1 MASSRQSK
9 ALSQRLLLAD
19 FEIIVD
25 ENIASFEI
33 IGSTGNIY
41 TVKINRFPSCSC
53 PDYRQR
59 QTTCKHIYFT
69 LSKVLQQPEEIW
81 KKGSD
86 FDEDQVAIFLAR
98 AQNLQDS
105 RKHCVKKDSGIE
117 IVEIFTDEEKKKQK
131 DLKEQGECP
140 ICLCEFVHGEDVIFC
155 YMTCGMNLH
164 KMCFHRMKK
173 EQCPM
178 CRSEM
183 KIARKKAVKRK
194 ASENLVKERDVI
206 VIE

>member
-1 MASSRQSK
+1 M
-9 ALSQRLLLAD
+9 
-19 FEIIVD
+19 EIVVG
-25 ENIASFEI
+25 ENVASFEI

-59 QTTCKHIYFT
+59 QSTCKHIYFT

-86 FDEDQVAIFLAR
+86 FDEDQVAILLAQ
-98 AQNLQDS
+98 AHNLQLT
-105 RKHCVKKDSGIE
+105 RKNCVKKEIE
-117 IVEIFTDEEKKKQK
+117 TTDIFTDEEKKKQK

-140 ICLCEFVHGEDVIFC
+140 ICLCEFLPGEDVIFC
-155 YMTCGMNLH
+155 YTTCGMNLH
-164 KMCFHRMKK
+164 KMCFNRMKK

-194 ASENLVKERDVI
+194 PVDNLVKERELI